1 LARGYDLCFRVA
13 RGARGAAERP
23 RCMYARSARDA
34 LSFGLRRSSGQVALR
49 DVPRIFAF
57 PFKEQSR
64 RSDDT
69 KRRRILRLL
78 QITSSRDC

>member
-1 LARGYDLCFRVA
+1 MIFVFARRAV
-13 RGARGAAERP
+13 RGA
-23 RCMYARSARDA
+23 RCMYARSPRDA

-57 PFKEQSR
+57 PFKGQSR
-64 RSDDT
+64 RVPDNT